1 MLLGINY
8 LSVKPIR
15 LSPIKNNDGVI
26 IMWNEFNQLVTFE
39 SPTILQSLKEFQANY
54 TRILNQ
60 GPTLTNV
67 DDLINLQTQLET
79 INDAINE
86 LDLRP
91 NFISNLIYNTGF
103 YLTQSI
109 TNLTNQDPETYDL
122 SFRFALKGLIK
133 RLCFEAY
140 TFIMVSEHQV
150 DTINANEKNF
160 LAKINQDRSL
170 LPIEGYKYLASII
183 VYAYK
188 NVEITKA
195 CIDSIYQFTNGIGT
209 EVELIIRSDGA
220 GDQELNDYLSTLNV
234 KKTFIYPKNV
244 RLFDDV
250 LEAAEGKYI
259 FGVNND
265 IVVTENWL
273 SNLLTVLETDKN
285 VGMVI
290 PVTNQA
296 GNNQTV
302 PLLDEQDDIQ
312 TAQEKA
318 SQFNRS
324 DATNW
329 FHREKLNNYL
339 WGMPSKLVK
348 GIMLDDLQFNGG
360 FFSDDDLS
368 LRIRLAGYSIV
379 LASDTFVYHH
389 GSVSYSEAPQEQKV
403 AASDTFF
410 RKYLFSTWGP
420 NFNTN
425 YLSGNKTI
433 NHLIK
438 SASHPVKILALDD
451 GIAANSLNLSNIALD
466 NHISCEL
473 FGSYH
478 NKVYLPYVESTFN
491 EIYSFPYDGDF
502 TRVTDNQF
510 DLIFFGN
517 SSPLDNNY
525 LEILAKLQKS
535 LTQDGK
541 IILLV
546 DNVSNIDNIVKS
558 IKNANANFVWWRQDS
573 IHTNANMYQTLV
585 SKLESQLTKTG
596 FNPTPET
603 MNRLLTKKVLFEIDH
618 R

>member
-1 MLLGINY
+1 
-8 LSVKPIR
+8 
-15 LSPIKNNDGVI
+15 
-26 IMWNEFNQLVTFE
+26 MWNEFNQLVTFE

-250 LEAAEGKYI
+250 L
-259 FGVNND
+259 
-265 IVVTENWL
+265 
-273 SNLLTVLETDKN
+273 
-285 VGMVI
+285 
-290 PVTNQA
+290 
-296 GNNQTV
+296 
-302 PLLDEQDDIQ
+302 
-312 TAQEKA
+312 
-318 SQFNRS
+318 
-324 DATNW
+324 
-329 FHREKLNNYL
+329 
-339 WGMPSKLVK
+339 
-348 GIMLDDLQFNGG
+348 
-360 FFSDDDLS
+360 
-368 LRIRLAGYSIV
+368 
-379 LASDTFVYHH
+379 
-389 GSVSYSEAPQEQKV
+389 
-403 AASDTFF
+403 
-410 RKYLFSTWGP
+410 
-420 NFNTN
+420 
-425 YLSGNKTI
+425 
-433 NHLIK
+433 
-438 SASHPVKILALDD
+438 
-451 GIAANSLNLSNIALD
+451 
-466 NHISCEL
+466 
-473 FGSYH
+473 
-478 NKVYLPYVESTFN
+478 
-491 EIYSFPYDGDF
+491 
-502 TRVTDNQF
+502 
-510 DLIFFGN
+510 
-517 SSPLDNNY
+517 
-525 LEILAKLQKS
+525 
-535 LTQDGK
+535 
-541 IILLV
+541 
-546 DNVSNIDNIVKS
+546 
-558 IKNANANFVWWRQDS
+558 
-573 IHTNANMYQTLV
+573 
-585 SKLESQLTKTG
+585 
-596 FNPTPET
+596 
-603 MNRLLTKKVLFEIDH
+603 
-618 R
+618 